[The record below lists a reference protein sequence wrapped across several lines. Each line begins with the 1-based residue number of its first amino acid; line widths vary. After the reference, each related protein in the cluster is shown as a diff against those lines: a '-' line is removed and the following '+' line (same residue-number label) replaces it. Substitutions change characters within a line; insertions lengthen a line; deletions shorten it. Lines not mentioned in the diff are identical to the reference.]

1 MTDQVS
7 AAIIRSNPPALG
19 VPPGCSRVVEVRGGR
34 SIFIAG
40 PTALDRN
47 GEVVGKGNFARQA
60 ARVFENL
67 AIALQSAG
75 CTAANLIKLTVFLR
89 NINDRSAPYGLSDAP
104 PIAKARFL
112 NTANGGS
119 PRSRTRETQ
128 SMVFFRSGVTDALY
142 SGLAMN
148 TPECSDIIRLRL
160 RAGSGTPDLASASP
174 S

>member
-75 CTAANLIKLTVFLR
+75 CTAANLIKLTGSCATWMISQRTEKRGIDFCHRRPAEL
-89 NINDRSAPYGLSDAP
+89 P
-104 PIAKARFL
+104 P
-112 NTANGGS
+112 
-119 PRSRTRETQ
+119 P
-128 SMVFFRSGVTDALY
+128 
-142 SGLAMN
+142 
-148 TPECSDIIRLRL
+148 
-160 RAGSGTPDLASASP
+160 
-174 S
+174 